1 MRNRASDRRIPRSDA
16 LTLNHR
22 DFTVSEVYYEV
33 YMTRVLY
40 TAGIRNFDS
49 VMFLNRVR
57 EMVSIELAKEML
69 SIFCSPQKSSS
80 CECHSDGY
88 AGYFLELPG
97 RYQSSRELKIQFHAG
112 GVIWSLGRRQERTAR
127 VTWIPQ
133 ISFFQFMKS
142 AKKGSQSFPP
152 SELRRPRCIERWKLL
167 CSKKKI
173 RTCCLS
179 CHFTKVPRRRR
190 RRTTPFPVKTLNQFL
205 PNTHHEFLP
214 HFPIRAKQ
222 DKTNTEAIDIS
233 IHSNES
239 PSIVST
245 VRLSFSQVRPN
256 R

>member
-1 MRNRASDRRIPRSDA
+1 MRNRATDRRIPRSDA

-40 TAGIRNFDS
+40 TARIRNFDS
-49 VMFLNRVR
+49 VMLR
-57 EMVSIELAKEML
+57 EMVSIELGKEML
-69 SIFCSPQKSSS
+69 SIFCSPRKSSS

-173 RTCCLS
+173 RTCCLI
-179 CHFTKVPRRRR
+179 CHFTKVPRRR

-205 PNTHHEFLP
+205 LNTHHEFLP

-222 DKTNTEAIDIS
+222 KSVHCFNR
-233 IHSNES
+233 
-239 PSIVST
+239 PSIVQPS
-245 VRLSFSQVRPN
+245 LSKPLSCAAKW
-256 R
+256 

>member
-1 MRNRASDRRIPRSDA
+1 MGQRKILSPHEESSLRPSDSA
-16 LTLNHR
+16 LWCSNTEPQRLYG
-22 DFTVSEVYYEV
+22 EVYYEV

-40 TAGIRNFDS
+40 TARIRNFDS

-57 EMVSIELAKEML
+57 EMVSIELGKEML
-69 SIFCSPQKSSS
+69 SMFFSPRKSSS
-80 CECHSDGY
+80 CECHSNGY

-97 RYQSSRELKIQFHAG
+97 GYQSSRELKIQFHAG

-190 RRTTPFPVKTLNQFL
+190 RTTHDT
-205 PNTHHEFLP
+205 
-214 HFPIRAKQ
+214 
-222 DKTNTEAIDIS
+222 
-233 IHSNES
+233 
-239 PSIVST
+239 VSS
-245 VRLSFSQVRPN
+245 VQSEPN
-256 R
+256 RIKRTQRP

>member
-40 TAGIRNFDS
+40 TARIRNFDS

-57 EMVSIELAKEML
+57 EMVSIELGKEML
-69 SIFCSPQKSSS
+69 SIFCSPRKSSS

-112 GVIWSLGRRQERTAR
+112 GVIWSLERRQERTAR

-133 ISFFQFMKS
+133 ICFFQLMKS
-142 AKKGSQSFPP
+142 VKKGSQSFPP
-152 SELRRPRCIERWKLL
+152 TELRRPRCIE
-167 CSKKKI
+167 
-173 RTCCLS
+173 
-179 CHFTKVPRRRR
+179 
-190 RRTTPFPVKTLNQFL
+190 
-205 PNTHHEFLP
+205 
-214 HFPIRAKQ
+214 A
-222 DKTNTEAIDIS
+222 
-233 IHSNES
+233 
-239 PSIVST
+239 
-245 VRLSFSQVRPN
+245 
-256 R
+256 

>member
-40 TAGIRNFDS
+40 TARIRNFDS

-57 EMVSIELAKEML
+57 ELVSIELGKEML
-69 SIFCSPQKSSS
+69 SIFCSPRKSSS

-152 SELRRPRCIERWKLL
+152 L
-167 CSKKKI
+167 CSEMIAHEVHLFLIYPSSPQRLKIFVIPRIYDHRIKKI
-173 RTCCLS
+173 KSSWLTC
-179 CHFTKVPRRRR
+179 
-190 RRTTPFPVKTLNQFL
+190 PVN
-205 PNTHHEFLP
+205 
-214 HFPIRAKQ
+214 
-222 DKTNTEAIDIS
+222 
-233 IHSNES
+233 
-239 PSIVST
+239 
-245 VRLSFSQVRPN
+245 
-256 R
+256 

>member
-33 YMTRVLY
+33 YMTRILY
-40 TAGIRNFDS
+40 TARIRNFDS

-57 EMVSIELAKEML
+57 ELVSIELGKEML
-69 SIFCSPQKSSS
+69 SIFCSPRKSSS

-127 VTWIPQ
+127 ATWIPQ

-173 RTCCLS
+173 RTCLS
-179 CHFTKVPRRRR
+179 CHFTKVPRRR

-205 PNTHHEFLP
+205 LNTHHEFLP

-222 DKTNTEAIDIS
+222 KSVHCFNR
-233 IHSNES
+233 
-239 PSIVST
+239 PSIVQPS
-245 VRLSFSQVRPN
+245 LSKPLSCAAKW
-256 R
+256 

>member
-40 TAGIRNFDS
+40 TARIRNFDS

-57 EMVSIELAKEML
+57 ELVSIELGKEML
-69 SIFCSPQKSSS
+69 SIFCSPRKSSS

-142 AKKGSQSFPP
+142 VKKGSQSFPP
-152 SELRRPRCIERWKLL
+152 TELRRPRCIERWKLL

-179 CHFTKVPRRRR
+179 CHFIKVPRRR

-205 PNTHHEFLP
+205 PKTHHEFLP
-214 HFPIRAKQ
+214 IRVRAKQ

>member
-40 TAGIRNFDS
+40 TARIRNFDS

-57 EMVSIELAKEML
+57 EMASIELGKEML
-69 SIFCSPQKSSS
+69 SMFCSLRKSTS

-112 GVIWSLGRRQERTAR
+112 GVIWSLGRQQERTAR

-133 ISFFQFMKS
+133 IS
-142 AKKGSQSFPP
+142 
-152 SELRRPRCIERWKLL
+152 ELRRPRCIERCIERWKLL

-179 CHFTKVPRRRR
+179 CDFTKVPRRRR
-190 RRTTPFPVKTLNQFL
+190 HTTPFPVKTLNQFL
-205 PNTHHEFLP
+205 PNNHHEFSP

-245 VRLSFSQVRPN
+245 VRISFSQVRPN

>member
-40 TAGIRNFDS
+40 TARIRNFDS

-57 EMVSIELAKEML
+57 ELVSIELGKEML
-69 SIFCSPQKSSS
+69 SIFCSPHKSSS

-88 AGYFLELPG
+88 AGYFLELPR

-142 AKKGSQSFPP
+142 VKKGSQSFPP
-152 SELRRPRCIERWKLL
+152 TELRRPRCIERWKLL

-179 CHFTKVPRRRR
+179 CHFIKVPRRR
-190 RRTTPFPVKTLNQFL
+190 RRTTPFPVKTLNRFL
-205 PNTHHEFLP
+205 PKTHHEFLP
-214 HFPIRAKQ
+214 IRVRAK
-222 DKTNTEAIDIS
+222 
-233 IHSNES
+233 
-239 PSIVST
+239 
-245 VRLSFSQVRPN
+245 
-256 R
+256 